1 MKKPSMQASV
11 VIPAYNEAKRLPRTL
26 RRFWRTAQKLN
37 LPIVEY
43 LIVDDGSTDQTH
55 TVVDRLRRHKREVK
69 IIRLPHNLG
78 KGGAVK
84 AGALAARGD
93 LIIILDADGSADLK
107 ELPAMITALQKKSI
121 VIGSR
126 YVSGSQIVHRQP
138 WSRRLISRGGN
149 WLIRRLL
156 LPGIYDTQCGCK
168 LMTREAAQKLFP
180 LLTRNGFSYDVELLV
195 LAHRHG
201 YTIIEQPIT
210 WSHASG
216 TSLHASVDSWRF
228 LQDVWQMHREYRLKA
243 DKLL

>member
-1 MKKPSMQASV
+1 MTVSV

-37 LPIVEY
+37 LPIIEY

-55 TVVDRLRRHKREVK
+55 AVIDRLRHHKRGVK
-69 IIRLPHNLG
+69 IIRLPQNLG

-93 LIIILDADGSADLK
+93 LIIILDADGSAEIK

-126 YVSGSQIVHRQP
+126 YVAGSQIVHRQP

-149 WLIRRLL
+149 WLIRHLL
-156 LPGIYDTQCGCK
+156 LPDIHDTQCGCK
-168 LMTREAAQKLFP
+168 LMTRAAAQELFP
-180 LLTRNGFSYDVELLV
+180 LLKRSGFSYDVELLV
-195 LAHRHG
+195 LANHHG
-201 YTIIEQPIT
+201 YQIIEQPIT

-216 TSLHASVDSWRF
+216 TSLHASVDSWHF
-228 LQDVWQMHREYRLKA
+228 LKDVWQMSREYRLKA